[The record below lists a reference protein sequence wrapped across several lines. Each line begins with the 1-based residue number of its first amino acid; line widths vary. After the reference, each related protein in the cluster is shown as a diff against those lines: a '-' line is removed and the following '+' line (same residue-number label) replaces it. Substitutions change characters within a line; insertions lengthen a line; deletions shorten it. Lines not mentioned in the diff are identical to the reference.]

1 MTRSKAMKEV
11 IDVNVSFDTSFEEIE
26 LLRLEMEKFVR
37 APENNR
43 DFQPDVGISVG
54 GVGELD
60 KLTLKVAIKHKSN
73 WHNDMVR
80 ATRRSKFMC
89 ALTLALKLV
98 PINGPGG
105 GGDALGGPSNPQYSV
120 AVTDDFAAQ
129 ARQKSEKDK
138 ESKKLGN
145 KKPDASDDGDDA
157 KANEVRAAQ
166 NLNTTDPV
174 TEALEDWGY
183 ENTLNSR
190 APSTTRRAND
200 IEGRTSYDSVR
211 GTASMRGR
219 RIPGTTVTKLYSE
232 GASDTPR
239 MPPAPTSRD
248 PMSFDLER
256 NAGLAHYAS
265 DPSTTQGSQRSPARS
280 ASNPMGSHYQ
290 PTYPAQYG
298 QPTTGVSNME
308 AQTEPMQR
316 VGTSLGRRPVGGSLG
331 SSSPTDPKPPPGP
344 PGGLPPAGPPGRR

>member
-1 MTRSKAMKEV
+1 MKEV

-105 GGDALGGPSNPQYSV
+105 GGDALGGPANPQYAV
-120 AVTDDFAAQ
+120 TVTDDFAEQ
-129 ARQKSEKDK
+129 AREKSEKDK

-145 KKPDASDDGDDA
+145 KKPDDSDDGDDA
-157 KANEVRAAQ
+157 KATEVRAAQ

-200 IEGRTSYDSVR
+200 VEGRMSIDSMR

-239 MPPAPTSRD
+239 MPAAPASRD

-256 NAGLAHYAS
+256 NAGLAGPSGEGLAHYAS
-265 DPSTTQGSQRSPARS
+265 DPSTTQGSQRPPARS
-280 ASNPMGSHYQ
+280 ASNPMGGHYQ
-290 PTYPAQYG
+290 ATYPAQYG

-308 AQTEPMQR
+308 AQTEPMAR
-316 VGTSLGRRPVGGSLG
+316 VRTSLGRRPVGGSLS
-331 SSSPTDPKPPPGP
+331 SSSPTDPRQPPGP
-344 PGGLPPAGPPGRR
+344 PGRR